1 MLFKFAMFVSV
12 LNPVIKVEA
21 TYKQKCKAKDREIA
35 NIKRE
40 MDFMYSIWQKQKENL
55 ESELKGVRQE
65 KSDYEDQCDKLENK
79 IKKMQQQIFDF
90 DEMSH
95 KRKREVKLFQQ
106 EESVRHYMYI
116 IICINYGLT
125 VA

>member
-1 MLFKFAMFVSV
+1 M

-21 TYKQKCKAKDREIA
+21 TYKQKCKAKDKEIA
-35 NIKRE
+35 NIRTE
-40 MDFMYSIWQKQKENL
+40 MAVIYSRWQKEKEKL
-55 ESELKGVRQE
+55 ESELKRVRQE

-106 EESVRHYMYI
+106 KENVRHYT
-116 IICINYGLT
+116 CT
-125 VA
+125 